1 MNSNALRG
9 AAIGF
14 LSVLIA
20 ALLVALGFM
29 AALLT
34 QDADPASVATP
45 PADDDRP
52 AAVAELDADFGILP
66 EIASILERD
75 YVDADRADPS
85 ILRDGAIEGIFRA
98 LDDPHS
104 TYVDPETY
112 ALSRDDFEGHFS
124 GIGATVSREGDWIVI
139 VRPLPDTPAERA
151 GIEAGAMILEVDG
164 EPAEGW
170 SVQQAVMRIRGP
182 LGTEVTLKLRNRD
195 GAEQTV
201 TVERDEIAVSSV
213 STEPVGAVLLDMDGE
228 PVEDIAYVRIRSFTR
243 ATPEELETVI
253 RDAEAAG
260 ARALILDVRSNPGGL
275 LQETLAITDMFLD
288 EGVMIVQRMRD
299 GSEQVAEA
307 RPGMVTDLPMVVLQ
321 DEFSASGA
329 ELLAAALQEN
339 GRATIVGTRSFG
351 KGSVNHVREL
361 SNGGAVYVSIA
372 RWFTPDL
379 NQIEGRGIVPDVEVE
394 TTLEDIE
401 SGRDVAAQRAVDVLR
416 QQLGD

>member
-1 MNSNALRG
+1 VNSNVLRG
-9 AAIGF
+9 TLIGF
-14 LSVLIA
+14 VSILIA
-20 ALLVALGFM
+20 AMLVALGFM

-34 QDADPASVATP
+34 QDAA
-45 PADDDRP
+45 P
-52 AAVAELDADFGILP
+52 AAVAPAPDNGQAASADIDANFGILS
-66 EIASILERD
+66 EIARILERD
-75 YVDADRADPS
+75 YVDPDRADPAL
-85 ILRDGAIEGIFRA
+85 LREGAIQGIFRA

-151 GIEAGAMILEVDG
+151 GIEAGAIILEVDG

-170 SVQQAVMRIRGP
+170 SVQQAVTRIRGP
-182 LGTEVTLKLRNRD
+182 LGTEVTLKLRYRD
-195 GAEQTV
+195 GTEQEV

-213 STEPVGAVLLDMDGE
+213 STDPIGGVLIDSEGE
-228 PVEDIAYVRIRSFTR
+228 PVDDIAYIRIRSFTR
-243 ATPEELETVI
+243 ATPQELETAI
-253 RDAEAAG
+253 AEAEAAG
-260 ARALILDVRSNPGGL
+260 VRGIVLDVRSNPGGL
-275 LQETLAITDMFLD
+275 LQETLAVADMFLD
-288 EGVMIVQRMRD
+288 EGTIIVQRHRD

-307 RPGMVTDLPMVVLQ
+307 RQGTVTDLPMVVLQ

-339 GRATIVGTRSFG
+339 GRAVVVGTRSFG

-372 RWFTPDL
+372 RWLTPDL
-379 NQIEGRGIVPDVEVE
+379 NQIEGRGILPDVEVE
-394 TTLEDIE
+394 TTLDDIE
-401 SGRDVAAQRAVDVLR
+401 AGRDVATQRAIDILR
-416 QQLGD
+416 DQLGG